1 MKKIYNVFFK
11 QLKNKKI
18 VAMVVAF
25 TFLIPN
31 LTILFHAESPNLA
44 DISVNTKLTASASV
58 NNGDAPGAFQYN
70 GTWQNT
76 NEAPIGGGS
85 RQWLALNF
93 GETVTFN
100 SVKFQ
105 QYGRRLKQF
114 SIQTSED

>member
-58 NNGDAPGAFQYN
+58 NNGDAPGAFRITAHGRIPTKLRSEAEAGN
-70 GTWQNT
+70 GLPLIS
-76 NEAPIGGGS
+76 E
-85 RQWLALNF
+85 
-93 GETVTFN
+93 
-100 SVKFQ
+100 
-105 QYGRRLKQF
+105 RR
-114 SIQTSED
+114 